1 MQKLLPLALLLA
13 GCTAPVA
20 PRAGGGAAPMRI
32 VSTNP
37 CADAMLVEL
46 VSPERIV
53 AISHY
58 SQDPAATS
66 MRLDVA
72 NRFATTAGTAEEVI
86 ALDPDLVVTSSF
98 TPASTRGAYDRA
110 GLKTL
115 LLDSPTT
122 IEASKAQIMQVAKA
136 VGEEARGRALNARID
151 RALSSALPRQR
162 PTKAEENPSA
172 LLFIDGSLANGA
184 GTLLDELLT
193 RAGFRNAA
201 TDYGLAFTGTLPIE
215 TIAAHPPRVTLTPG
229 PSRTAALRTRV
240 LAATG
245 AGTVEAGFPR
255 TLVNCGGPTI
265 IPAITRLAEVR
276 RLLEPQPSSTSLFS
290 PLPAGEGQAAKQRG
304 VRVTRSIILTL
315 PPLRGSLPLP
325 PGEGKVRTS

>member
-20 PRAGGGAAPMRI
+20 PRAGGGAASMRI

-46 VSPERIV
+46 VSPDRIA

-66 MRLDVA
+66 MPLDIA

-86 ALDPDLVVTSSF
+86 ALDPDLVLTSSF
-98 TPASTRGAYDRA
+98 TPASTRNAYDRA

-122 IEASKAQIMQVAKA
+122 VEASKAQVMQVADA
-136 VGEEARGRALNARID
+136 VGEEARGRALNVRID
-151 RALSSALPRQR
+151 HALSSALP
-162 PTKAEENPSA
+162 PKAKGNPSA
-172 LLFIDGSLANGA
+172 ILFIGGSLANGS

-201 TDYGLAFTGTLPIE
+201 TGYGLAFTGTLPIE
-215 TIAAHPPRVTLTPG
+215 TIAAHPPRVILTPG
-229 PSRTAALRTRV
+229 PSRTAALRARV

-245 AGTVEAGFPR
+245 AGTVEAEFPR

-265 IPAITRLAEVR
+265 IPAITRLAAVR
-276 RLLEPQPSSTSLFS
+276 RQVAS
-290 PLPAGEGQAAKQRG
+290 
-304 VRVTRSIILTL
+304 
-315 PPLRGSLPLP
+315 
-325 PGEGKVRTS
+325 